1 MRNPVFILAQTTPGT
16 NSPPAGTDTAAEGSS
31 AIAGVFDFGALGLLL
46 EGGVFMW
53 PILLMALIGLA
64 VIIERWRSL
73 KMQDVDVG
81 ELKQAVLNDLTE
93 NRVGKVAPDA
103 ALAIGY
109 TYEEQ
114 SKKKDAIKWFQRTCK
129 LYPRTRNASKAHAHL
144 KKNTASASPSVAQG
158 KNDPARGVL
167 TFVGLIGN
175 PRLGCNP
182 RPPR

>member
-1 MRNPVFILAQTTPGT
+1 MLFR
-16 NSPPAGTDTAAEGSS
+16 S
-31 AIAGVFDFGALGLLL
+31 
-46 EGGVFMW
+46 
-53 PILLMALIGLA
+53 GLA

-73 KMQDVDVG
+73 KMLDVDVG

-144 KKNTASASPSVAQG
+144 KKYDISV
-158 KNDPARGVL
+158 
-167 TFVGLIGN
+167 T
-175 PRLGCNP
+175 LGGS
-182 RPPR
+182 REK

>member
-1 MRNPVFILAQTTPGT
+1 MAELLGVLRPD
-16 NSPPAGTDTAAEGSS
+16 TDEEPCLYPGSS
-31 AIAGVFDFGALGLLL
+31 HPRHQQPEFTEALTLYHQALATAI
-46 EGGVFMW
+46 
-53 PILLMALIGLA
+53 
-64 VIIERWRSL
+64 
-73 KMQDVDVG
+73 K
-81 ELKQAVLNDLTE
+81 
-93 NRVGKVAPDA
+93 KVAPDA

-144 KKNTASASPSVAQG
+144 VCMPKKIRPSSASPSVAQG

-182 RPPR
+182 RSPR

>member
-1 MRNPVFILAQTTPGT
+1 LAT
-16 NSPPAGTDTAAEGSS
+16 
-31 AIAGVFDFGALGLLL
+31 
-46 EGGVFMW
+46 
-53 PILLMALIGLA
+53 
-64 VIIERWRSL
+64 ERL
-73 KMQDVDVG
+73 V
-81 ELKQAVLNDLTE
+81 
-93 NRVGKVAPDA
+93 PDA

-129 LYPRTRNASKAHAHL
+129 LYPCTRNASEAHAHL
-144 KKNTASASPSVAQG
+144 QKNTASASPSAAQG

-182 RPPR
+182 RSPR

>member
-1 MRNPVFILAQTTPGT
+1 MAELLGILRPD
-16 NSPPAGTDTAAEGSS
+16 TDEEPCLYPGSS
-31 AIAGVFDFGALGLLL
+31 HPRHQQPEFTEALTLYHQ
-46 EGGVFMW
+46 
-53 PILLMALIGLA
+53 ALA
-64 VIIERWRSL
+64 
-73 KMQDVDVG
+73 
-81 ELKQAVLNDLTE
+81 TE
-93 NRVGKVAPDA
+93 KVAPDA

-129 LYPRTRNASKAHAHL
+129 LYPRTRNASKAHAHFA
-144 KKNTASASPSVAQG
+144 KKNTSSASPSVAQG

-182 RPPR
+182 RSPR

>member
-1 MRNPVFILAQTTPGT
+1 MAELLGVLRPD
-16 NSPPAGTDTAAEGSS
+16 TDEEPCLYPGSS
-31 AIAGVFDFGALGLLL
+31 HPRHQQPEFTEALTLYHQ
-46 EGGVFMW
+46 
-53 PILLMALIGLA
+53 PLA
-64 VIIERWRSL
+64 
-73 KMQDVDVG
+73 
-81 ELKQAVLNDLTE
+81 TE
-93 NRVGKVAPDA
+93 KVAPDA

-129 LYPRTRNASKAHAHL
+129 LYPSTRNASKAHAHL

-182 RPPR
+182 RSPR